1 MKKPIQANIESKMTQ
16 KLISLLTDL
25 EGVEY
30 TRMSSDG
37 KYYLDEIWKLL
48 RMPTN
53 QEMQKALEDKE
64 KLKKNNE

>member
-53 QEMQKALEDKE
+53 QEMQKALNRD
-64 KLKKNNE
+64 KNNEKKD